1 VGIEPKLS
9 NRPRPA
15 PNVATAPDDGRVL
28 VDNEQVLVREYV
40 WSPGMP
46 VRQASQGV
54 STVMIALESGEIAD
68 SRQGGNPRPEAVV
81 FGDVALASGNLS
93 RVTVATR
100 GTPRVIV
107 VTLR

>member
-1 VGIEPKLS
+1 MYAS
-9 NRPRPA
+9 
-15 PNVATAPDDGRVL
+15 TTPDYGRVL

-40 WSPGMP
+40 WSPGVP

-54 STVMIALESGEIAD
+54 SSVLIALESGEIAET
-68 SRQGGNPRPEAVV
+68 RQGGNARPEAVV
-81 FGDVALASGNLS
+81 FGEVALTPGDLS

-107 VTLR
+107 VTVR

>member
-1 VGIEPKLS
+1 
-9 NRPRPA
+9 
-15 PNVATAPDDGRVL
+15 VL